1 MPVLW
6 VPYRCTYSMVMIYV
20 VENIINC
27 LLTSKNV
34 NLLDRRKLKSNFASK
49 ILHKEV
55 MRQINKKHPFLG
67 IFLKGR
73 QTRKRCF
80 LNKEYCF
87 LVIFPKGGRT
97 RKHCCL
103 VMFFN
108 IGQTRK
114 RCFLATFSKGRQT
127 RKLFVSWFVYL
138 RVF

>member
-1 MPVLW
+1 MGSL
-6 VPYRCTYSMVMIYV
+6 YRCTYSMVMIYV
-20 VENIINC
+20 VENINC

-34 NLLDRRKLKSNFASK
+34 NLLDRRKLKANFTSK
-49 ILHKEV
+49 ILHKKV
-55 MRQINKKHPFLG
+55 MGQINKKHPFLG

-87 LVIFPKGGRT
+87 LVIFPIGRRT

-114 RCFLATFSKGRQT
+114 RCFLAMFPKCRQT
-127 RKLFVSWFVYL
+127 RKRLLAFAS
-138 RVF
+138 